1 MFDYSIAEIT
11 RQDILPKLSE
21 RMKYKDLL
29 APYIK
34 KIYKSKYDSNFLLS
48 DRCKDKIKNFEECGT
63 NLLIDENGHITG
75 ANFCKQRLCPVCNYR
90 RSTLMWHK
98 INEIVG
104 QFKENQFVFITL
116 TVKNCKDVELNNTIN
131 HILQSF
137 RRITNRKTWQKN
149 FIGYVRGLEITYNSK
164 ENTYH
169 PHIHILAVTSEE
181 YYKSDYVD
189 IHTLRKWWTESAE
202 LDYFVQVNIEAVKD
216 KKKAVAEVA
225 KYAVKMSSVLE
236 SGISSQTLRATQIIA
251 SCIENRRLIAT
262 GGAITKAAQ
271 TLKINLENDEDFN
284 VWEAR
289 KSSSMYLWN
298 GGEYELVDLKKQ
310 ALSSQITKVKSFT
323 NLKL

>member
-1 MFDYSIAEIT
+1 MFDYNIAEIT
-11 RQDILPKLSE
+11 RQEILPKLSE
-21 RMKYKDLL
+21 RMIYKDLL
-29 APYIK
+29 SPYIK

-63 NLLIDENGHITG
+63 NLLVNDEGHITG

-98 INEIVG
+98 IHEIVG
-104 QFKENQFVFITL
+104 QFEENKFVFITL
-116 TVKNCKDVELNNTIN
+116 TVKNCKDTELQSTIN
-131 HILQSF
+131 HLLQSF

-169 PHIHILAVTSEE
+169 PHIHILAVTSAE

-216 KKKAVAEVA
+216 KNKAVAEVA
-225 KYAVKMSSVLE
+225 KYAVKMSSVLD
-236 SGISSQTLRATQIIA
+236 SGISSQTLRATQVIA

-271 TLKINLENDEDFN
+271 SLKINLEEDENFD

-289 KSSSMYLWN
+289 KSSKMYLWN
-298 GGEYELVDLKKQ
+298 GDEYELTDLKNQ
-310 ALSSQITKVKSFT
+310 AISSHIAKVKSFT
-323 NLKL
+323 NLKK